1 MRKYF
6 TVWFS
11 KDSKTIYTNMEF
23 ETKKEAIN
31 HADKHISDYEDA
43 LVFLVAETDRRTIY
57 KLVES
62 IFNNK

>member
-11 KDSKTIYTNMEF
+11 KDSETIYTSMEF
-23 ETKKEAIN
+23 DTKKEAIN
-31 HADKHISDYEDA
+31 YADKHISNYEDA
-43 LVFLVAETDRRTIY
+43 LVFLVTETDRRTIY
-57 KLVES
+57 KLAES